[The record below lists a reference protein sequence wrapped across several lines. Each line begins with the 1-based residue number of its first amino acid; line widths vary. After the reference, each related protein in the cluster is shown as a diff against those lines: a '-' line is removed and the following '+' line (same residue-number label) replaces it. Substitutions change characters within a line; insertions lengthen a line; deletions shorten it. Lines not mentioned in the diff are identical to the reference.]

1 MGRPRGEIT
10 TTLLAVLAEFN
21 QAGHQ
26 PTLRELAYRAQVSL
40 KHTRYSIGS
49 LVRARHVEIQGFKRV
64 PYRNRPV
71 ALYGL
76 PPAGAD
82 AAQTTQALAD
92 AMGAW
97 R

>member
-1 MGRPRGEIT
+1 MGRPKGEIT

-49 LVRARHVEIQGFKRV
+49 LVRARHVEILGFKRV

-76 PPAGAD
+76 PAAGTDVAK
-82 AAQTTQALAD
+82 ATHALTNAIG
-92 AMGAW
+92 MW